1 MLVIGRNISELLYN
15 CSIIIELLITIISTI
30 FSTGV
35 LFLPWGY
42 DLAMWSSTLVYLV
55 TFAYGDVW
63 KIPLFGTE
71 LNSGHF
77 LEYVLHISAS
87 TNLPMVFYNIYRS
100 YADKTGKMRSFSE
113 CIRPL
118 IPLVAFLGITTFWVK
133 YSPNNIVEK
142 DPRAVY
148 LLVGTI
154 FSNISCRLIV
164 SQMSNTRCEVYNS
177 QILYL
182 GICFMSSMIFPFFER
197 TLLYLM
203 LIFSTFAHW
212 QYGSVVVQQLCMHFN
227 RICFGV
233 TLSNSVKDVKKN

>member
-1 MLVIGRNISELLYN
+1 
-15 CSIIIELLITIISTI
+15 
-30 FSTGV
+30 
-35 LFLPWGY
+35 
-42 DLAMWSSTLVYLV
+42 MWSSTLVYLI
-55 TFAYGDVW
+55 TWAWGDVW

-71 LNSGHF
+71 LTCGHF

-100 YADKTGKMRSFSE
+100 YADKTGKMRTFTE
-113 CIRPL
+113 CIRPI
-118 IPLVAFLGITTFWVK
+118 IPLFAFLGISTLWVW
-133 YSPNNIVEK
+133 YSPGNIIDK
-142 DPRAVY
+142 DPRAIY

-164 SQMSNTRCEVYNS
+164 SQMSNTRCEIYNS

-182 GICFMSSMIFPFFER
+182 GICFMGSLVFPRIER
-197 TLLYLM
+197 ILLYGM

-212 QYGSVVVQQLCMHFN
+212 HYGTDVVQELCIHFN

-233 TLSNSVKDVKKN
+233 TPRNPNKSEDKKS

>member
-1 MLVIGRNISELLYN
+1 M
-15 CSIIIELLITIISTI
+15 
-30 FSTGV
+30 
-35 LFLPWGY
+35 WG
-42 DLAMWSSTLVYLV
+42 STLMYLMSYV
-55 TFAYGDVW
+55 CGDIW
-63 KIPLFGTE
+63 KIPLLGSGLT
-71 LNSGHF
+71 SGHL

-100 YADKTGKMRSFSE
+100 YVDKTGKMRSFSE

-118 IPLVAFLGITTFWVK
+118 IPLVAFLGVSTLWVW
-133 YSPNNIVEK
+133 YSPNDIVNK

-164 SQMSNTRCEVYNS
+164 AQMSNTRCEVYNS

-182 GICFMSSMIFPFFER
+182 TICFLGSLVFPRIER
-197 TLLYLM
+197 ILLYLM
-203 LIFSTFAHW
+203 LIFSTFAHCH
-212 QYGSVVVQQLCMHFN
+212 YGAVVVQQLCVHFN

-233 TLSNSVKDVKKN
+233 TLRTPLKDDDKKN